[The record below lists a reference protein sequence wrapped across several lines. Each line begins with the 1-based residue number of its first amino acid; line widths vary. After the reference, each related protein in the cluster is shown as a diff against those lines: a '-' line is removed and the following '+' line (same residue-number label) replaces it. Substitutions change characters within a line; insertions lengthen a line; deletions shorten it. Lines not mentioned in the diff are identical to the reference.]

1 MGYEI
6 RRRTVLYVPERGLL
20 KFFILCSRVSL
31 SPVFRFFRALYLR
44 KNLIQINQV
53 RARPIRRLYLRKNL
67 IQINQVRLKSRI

>member
-53 RARPIRRLYLRKNL
+53 RARPIRRKGPADSSTVFTQKFDTN
-67 IQINQVRLKSRI
+67 